1 MRSVLARPD
10 AVFSLLP
17 LKTEAFARLPRAIL
31 LTAFF
36 MTFIAAFFMDFIAE
50 DFITDF
56 FMGRAMLRQQRG
68 AESRAGRHKL
78 LAGLGQLSTYLH
90 SICTVCSMFK
100 RT

>member
-1 MRSVLARPD
+1 MRSVLAWPD
-10 AVFSLLP
+10 AVFSLFP

-36 MTFIAAFFMDFIAE
+36 FMTFIAAFFMDFIAD

-68 AESRAGRHKL
+68 AESRPGRHKL
-78 LAGLGQLSTYLH
+78 LAGLGQFTGIPSH
-90 SICTVCSMFK
+90 V
-100 RT
+100 

>member
-36 MTFIAAFFMDFIAE
+36 FMTFIAAFFMDFIAD
-50 DFITDF
+50 DFIIDF
-56 FMGRAMLRQQRG
+56 FMLVHYSATKIAEGSLTCSLRKKPQSNQTTPKCQYG
-68 AESRAGRHKL
+68 AQK
-78 LAGLGQLSTYLH
+78 
-90 SICTVCSMFK
+90 CK
-100 RT
+100 NW